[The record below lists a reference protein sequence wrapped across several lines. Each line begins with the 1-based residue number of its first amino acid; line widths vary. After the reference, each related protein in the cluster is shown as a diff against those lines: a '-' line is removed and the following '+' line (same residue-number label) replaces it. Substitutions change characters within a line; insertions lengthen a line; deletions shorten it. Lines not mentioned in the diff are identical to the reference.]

1 MARMIDTSAQAAA
14 AGAPAVAHTRRRGLL
29 VSERRLLLASLDVAA
44 VGLAYVAAFNLRT
57 AGARNAGF
65 YVPRSGT
72 VIVVAL
78 WLVAARVMN
87 AYDLRTA
94 ARVRPTLRVVSGS
107 LMITFVGLLL
117 LFFAVP
123 YRITR
128 PTTLIWLPLAAVLV
142 TTARL
147 AYRHTLSSQRLAQQI
162 VLVATPQVLER
173 IWPDVRAHTSALYHV
188 RHVVDPSRPNA
199 AERLLAIAR
208 SGAVSEVVVGVRDDA
223 SRELFASLVGCYDSG
238 VVVRSLADLY
248 EEITGRLLLDQLG
261 HSWLISLPM
270 RSETSRVYASCKRA
284 IDVAA
289 AVLGLCVLGALLP
302 VVAPLIKV
310 EDGGPLFH
318 RQARVGKYG
327 RTFQLT
333 KLRTMRVRRDAETC
347 WTEKGD
353 ARVTRVGRV
362 LRALHL
368 DELPQTWSILRG
380 DMSIIGPRPEQPHY
394 VEELRSQIDF
404 YSTRLTVRPGLTGWA
419 QVNYGYGSG
428 VEGAR
433 TKLSYDLYYVKRQ
446 SVSLDLLILG
456 RTLLAVLSLGGR

>member
-1 MARMIDTSAQAAA
+1 MIDTSANAAA
-14 AGAPAVAHTRRRGLL
+14 SGAAVVPAQRRRGLL
-29 VSERRLLLASLDVAA
+29 ISERRLLLAGLDILA
-44 VGLAYVAAFNLRT
+44 VGLAYVLAFNLHT
-57 AGARNAGF
+57 ATARNAGF

-72 VIVVAL
+72 LIVAAL
-78 WLVAARVMN
+78 WLVAARVTN

-94 ARVRPTLRVVSGS
+94 ARVRPTLRVVGGS
-107 LMITFVGLLL
+107 LMITFTGLLL
-117 LFFAVP
+117 LFFLFP

-128 PTTLIWLPLAAVLV
+128 PTTLLWLPLAAVMV
-142 TTARL
+142 TGVRL

-162 VLVATPQVLER
+162 VLVATPEVLER
-173 IWPDVRAHTSALYHV
+173 IWPDVRAQTRALYHV
-188 RHVVDPSRPNA
+188 RHVVDPTKPSA
-199 AERLLAIAR
+199 ADRLQSLAQ
-208 SGAVSEVVVGVRDDA
+208 SGAVNEVIVGVRDDA
-223 SRELFASLVGCYDSG
+223 SRELFAALLRCYDSG
-238 VVVRSLADLY
+238 VTVRSLADLY

-261 HSWLISLPM
+261 HAWLISLPM
-270 RSETSRVYASCKRA
+270 RSETSRVYATSKRI
-284 IDVAA
+284 IDIAA
-289 AVLGLCVLGALLP
+289 ATAGLAVLGILLP
-302 VVAPLIKV
+302 VLAPLIKL

-318 RQARVGKYG
+318 RQSRVGKYG
-327 RTFQLT
+327 RIFQLT
-333 KLRTMRVRRDAETC
+333 KLRTMRVHPAADTH
-347 WTEKGD
+347 WTEHGD
-353 ARVTRVGRV
+353 RRVTRVGRA
-362 LRALHL
+362 LRTLHL
-368 DELPQTWSILRG
+368 DELPQMWSILRG